1 MVGTPCATCHLL
13 QLDLFENIKP
23 VFVNKP
29 LLIVANKI
37 DARPLEEVA
46 APLQER
52 IKRIVKDNKATL
64 MLMSNFTE
72 EGVMNVKKTACDQ
85 LLAQR
90 VERKHRSN
98 KVRVV
103 RCHPRLCCGHRVL
116 CHMLT
121 LSHVDRLA
129 PSPTASRSRC
139 PSPGTTRSGELP
151 SPRECSGSGQRLRP
165 RWLPAGRRHSNW
177 RTTWPSAGA

>member
-1 MVGTPCATCHLL
+1 MSRCRALL
-13 QLDLFENIKP
+13 PQLDLFENIKP

-37 DARPLEEVA
+37 DARPMEEVPV
-46 APLQER
+46 PLQER
-52 IKRIVKDNKATL
+52 IQRIVSDNKATL

-98 KVRVV
+98 KV
-103 RCHPRLCCGHRVL
+103 CDAMLQGCGAEH
-116 CHMLT
+116 T
-121 LSHVDRLA
+121 PPP
-129 PSPTASRSRC
+129 PSPSRR
-139 PSPGTTRSGELP
+139 PLTRSSSLAQSQTG
-151 SPRECSGSGQRLRP
+151 
-165 RWLPAGRRHSNW
+165 
-177 RTTWPSAGA
+177 